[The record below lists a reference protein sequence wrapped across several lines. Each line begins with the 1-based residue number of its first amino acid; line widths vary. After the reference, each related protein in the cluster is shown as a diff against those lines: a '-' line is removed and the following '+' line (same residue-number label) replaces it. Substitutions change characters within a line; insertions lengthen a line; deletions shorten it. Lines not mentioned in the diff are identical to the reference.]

1 MLPYNEVI
9 FNGKMFDYDN
19 FIIDND
25 IDIVLFMY
33 TAENYYYVDEWADR
47 YEQTRIL
54 PNGGNK

>member
-1 MLPYNEVI
+1 
-9 FNGKMFDYDN
+9 
-19 FIIDND
+19 
-25 IDIVLFMY
+25 MY